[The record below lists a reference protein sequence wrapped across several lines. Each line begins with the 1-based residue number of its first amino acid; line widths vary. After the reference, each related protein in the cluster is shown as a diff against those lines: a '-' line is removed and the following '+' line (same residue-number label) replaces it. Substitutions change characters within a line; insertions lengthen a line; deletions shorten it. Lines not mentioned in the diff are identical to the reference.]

1 MSSKSKIKRRR
12 SKYGAVPTVIDG
24 IRFASKKEAKRYTVL
39 KDLEN
44 KGEIH
49 ALVCHPSFSLA
60 INGQHLC
67 RYIADFKYM
76 DNGGVEHVED
86 VKGMITSVFT
96 LKKKLMKI
104 LLNIEV
110 EIFK

>member
-1 MSSKSKIKRRR
+1 
-12 SKYGAVPTVIDG
+12 
-24 IRFASKKEAKRYTVL
+24 
-39 KDLEN
+39 
-44 KGEIH
+44 
-49 ALVCHPSFSLA
+49 
-60 INGQHLC
+60 
-67 RYIADFKYM
+67 M

-110 EIFK
+110 EIIK